1 MRRAVTAFRNRA
13 EAAGRFQVQG
23 GAPGPI
29 LRSVKARR
37 DALMFNE
44 FKKFAMRGNV
54 VDLAVGFI
62 LGGAFSTIVKSF
74 VDDILM
80 PPLGLLLGG
89 VDFTNLYVSLD
100 GVRYDSLAAAQEA
113 GAATLNYG
121 LFINAIISFLLLAF
135 ALFLLI
141 KGMNRMTDKKKDDT
155 PEQPPA
161 KPRNEELLEEIR
173 DLLKAR
179 N

>member
-1 MRRAVTAFRNRA
+1 
-13 EAAGRFQVQG
+13 
-23 GAPGPI
+23 
-29 LRSVKARR
+29 
-37 DALMFNE
+37 MFEE

-62 LGGAFSTIVKSF
+62 LGGAFSTIVRSF

-89 VDFTNLYVSLD
+89 VDFTNLFIVLGDAQYE
-100 GVRYDSLAAAQEA
+100 SLAAAQEA
-113 GAATLNYG
+113 GAATINYG
-121 LFINAIISFLLLAF
+121 LFINNVISFLILAF
-135 ALFLLI
+135 ALFIMI
-141 KGMNRMTDKKKDDT
+141 KGMNRLQEKKADDV

-173 DLLKAR
+173 DLLKKG
-179 N
+179 

>member
-1 MRRAVTAFRNRA
+1 
-13 EAAGRFQVQG
+13 
-23 GAPGPI
+23 
-29 LRSVKARR
+29 
-37 DALMFNE
+37 MFNE

-62 LGGAFSTIVKSF
+62 LGGAFSTIVRSF

-89 VDFTNLYVSLD
+89 VDFTNLFIVLGDAQYE
-100 GVRYDSLAAAQEA
+100 SLAAAQEA
-113 GAATLNYG
+113 GAATINYG
-121 LFINAIISFLLLAF
+121 LFINNSISFVILAF
-135 ALFLLI
+135 ALFLMI
-141 KGMNRMTDKKKDDT
+141 KGMNKMQEKKADDV

-173 DLLKAR
+173 DLLKKG
-179 N
+179 